1 MTGLVEGARVL
12 LTREKDDSRDLARQ
26 IESLG
31 GSVEC
36 IPMIEFQEPSDPRPL
51 AQMRSRVTDFDWI
64 ALTSRRAARAFLH
77 DLPVTATSRPC
88 IAAVGAS
95 TAAEIERN
103 GWPVD
108 LVSRGAGAGDLVGD
122 LIALGRIEG
131 KAIAYPCSN
140 LARDEFSTR
149 AMAAGAMSVAM
160 VEAYRV
166 VAPRTDLENLGEA
179 EFDIVVFTSPSGSR
193 NFASLFA
200 NTTDSLARIQPV
212 SIGPTTTT
220 ALLELGAGWVSEAR
234 TQNDIGLLDAVVE
247 AWKHIRKEGRTTT

>member
-31 GSVEC
+31 GVVEC
-36 IPMIEFQEPSDPRPL
+36 IPMIEFQEPSDPQQL
-51 AQMRSRVTDFDWI
+51 AQMRSRVTEFDWI

-77 DLPVTATSRPC
+77 GLPVTEASRPC

-108 LVSRGAGAGDLVGD
+108 LVSQGTGAGDLVD
-122 LIALGRIEG
+122 ELVALARIEG
-131 KAIAYPCSN
+131 KTIAYPCSN

-166 VAPRTDLENLGEA
+166 VARKTDMANVRKA

-200 NTTDSLARIQPV
+200 NTTNSLARIQPV

-220 ALLELGAGWVSEAR
+220 ALLELGAGWIVEAR
-234 TQNDIGLLDAVVE
+234 TQNDEGLLDAVVE
-247 AWKHIRKEGRTTT
+247 AWKHIRKKGRTTK